1 MKITLAQGY
10 MKNGETIKD
19 IELKE
24 KITIGMEEEA
34 LDMCIMLGKAT
45 NILTAEICSLAVAA
59 GLTYDDVRNLHPYD
73 YNLIKGAYNRF
84 FFKNSDSGTDG
95 TAGNGRN
102 GKTREFDAVKQLKS
116 LYRAKV
122 EFAIALYTPINVI
135 NEMTIREF
143 AGYIDMLI
151 ARNKK

>member
-84 FFKNSDSGTDG
+84 FSKTP
-95 TAGNGRN
+95 TAGLTERQATGE
-102 GKTREFDAVKQLKS
+102 TEKQENL
-116 LYRAKV
+116 
-122 EFAIALYTPINVI
+122 
-135 NEMTIREF
+135 MQ
-143 AGYIDMLI
+143 
-151 ARNKK
+151 

>member
-84 FFKNSDSGTDG
+84 FQKLRQRG
-95 TAGNGRN
+95 
-102 GKTREFDAVKQLKS
+102 
-116 LYRAKV
+116 
-122 EFAIALYTPINVI
+122 
-135 NEMTIREF
+135 
-143 AGYIDMLI
+143 
-151 ARNKK
+151 

>member
-10 MKNGETIKD
+10 MKNGETIQD

-24 KITIGMEEEA
+24 KITVGMEEEA

-84 FFKNSDSGTDG
+84 FSKAP
-95 TAGNGRN
+95 TAGLMERQATGE
-102 GKTREFDAVKQLKS
+102 TEKQENL
-116 LYRAKV
+116 
-122 EFAIALYTPINVI
+122 
-135 NEMTIREF
+135 MQ
-143 AGYIDMLI
+143 
-151 ARNKK
+151 